1 MPDPLAPTSHLPKP
15 DGFDHAIDRAVR
27 DLQSA
32 AKLIQ
37 KDSDDLVSGAAASL
51 HDAAVSLAAAVQRK
65 AGEAAHDLEHDV
77 RAHPL
82 AAAAAIAV
90 AAAALAGLVAAS
102 LSHAPPRPM
111 PGKPEPGKLEHGKLA
126 HKS

>member
-1 MPDPLAPTSHLPKP
+1 MPNVLDHPIHLPAP
-15 DGFDHAIDRAVR
+15 DGFDHAIERAVR

-51 HDAAVSLAAAVQRK
+51 HDAAVSLAAQVQRK
-65 AGEAAHDLEHDV
+65 SAEVAHGAEDEV
-77 RAHPL
+77 RTHPL
-82 AAAAAIAV
+82 A

-102 LSHAPPRPM
+102 LSHAPARPVIA
-111 PGKPEPGKLEHGKLA
+111 KPKA
-126 HKS
+126 

>member
-1 MPDPLAPTSHLPKP
+1 MSNILEHPIHLPAP

-51 HDAAVSLAAAVQRK
+51 HDAAVSLAAQVQRK
-65 AGEAAHDLEHDV
+65 AGEVAQGAEHEV

-82 AAAAAIAV
+82 AAAAAVAV

-102 LSHAPPRPM
+102 LSHAPARPVIA
-111 PGKPEPGKLEHGKLA
+111 KPKA
-126 HKS
+126 

>member
-1 MPDPLAPTSHLPKP
+1 MPNVLDHPIHLPAP
-15 DGFDHAIDRAVR
+15 DGFDHAIERAVR

-51 HDAAVSLAAAVQRK
+51 HDAAVSLAAQVQRK
-65 AGEAAHDLEHDV
+65 SAEVAHGAEDEV

-82 AAAAAIAV
+82 AAAAAVAV

-102 LSHAPPRPM
+102 LSHAPARPVVA
-111 PGKPEPGKLEHGKLA
+111 KPKA
-126 HKS
+126 